1 MSNIDYWKKIFLK
14 NELTKG
20 TISLVP
26 SENILSPMA
35 RMPYGMDFQSRYF
48 LDDQR
53 LFGYWCFPNGAS
65 ISEVENEMLIP
76 NLKKLTKCEYVNVR
90 PISGLSA
97 MTVSIAALTE
107 PGDTVFSI
115 SPSNGGH
122 ASTGFVI
129 NKMGR
134 RQIDIKFC
142 DVDTIDLGM
151 FEEDIIKY
159 RPSMIYLDQST
170 FLSPIDCQPLKEII
184 TRAGLTSLVLYD
196 ASHTNGL
203 IFGGCIEN
211 PLNRGADV
219 WCGSTHKTFPGPQK
233 GIICTQDH
241 DIYKLIE
248 KAADHLVSHHHSA
261 SIISLAITVDEFINC
276 GGTEY
281 ANQIMTNGNEF
292 SRLLKQL
299 NYIVPTP
306 SDGKHVHQI
315 WFNVPYGSSA
325 EFNNSKLSSVGIAAN
340 WVTNL
345 PGNQCL
351 GYRVSLAEVTRRSA
365 NKQDVGKLVTLLDML
380 FRAETAILPKELQEE
395 LEALS
400 WKLRQPAYCYPPQL
414 IDLCIAK
421 HE

>member
-1 MSNIDYWKKIFLK
+1 MSNIDYWKKIFLQD
-14 NELTKG
+14 ELAKR

-26 SENILSPMA
+26 SENILSPIA

-53 LFGYWCFPNGAS
+53 LFGYWCFPKGAS
-65 ISEVENEMLIP
+65 ISEVENDMLIP
-76 NLKKLTKCEYVNVR
+76 SLKKLTKCEYVNVR

-97 MTVSIAALTE
+97 MTISIAALTE
-107 PGDTVFSI
+107 PSDTIFSI

-122 ASTGFVI
+122 ASTSFVI
-129 NKMGR
+129 KKMGR

-142 DVDTIDLGM
+142 DVDRIDLGM
-151 FEEDIIKY
+151 FEDDIAKY

-184 TRAGLTSLVLYD
+184 NRAGLTSVVLYD

-203 IFGGCIEN
+203 IFGGCVEN
-211 PLNRGADV
+211 PLDQGADV

-233 GIICTQDH
+233 GIICTRNS
-241 DIYKLIE
+241 DIYKHIE

-276 GGTEY
+276 GGAEY

-299 NYIVPTP
+299 NYVVPTP
-306 SDGKHVHQI
+306 ADGKHIHQI
-315 WFNVPYGSSA
+315 WFSVPYGSA
-325 EFNNSKLSSVGIAAN
+325 EFNNSKLNSVGIAAN
-340 WVTNL
+340 WVNNL
-345 PGNQCL
+345 PGQQCS
-351 GYRVSLAEVTRRSA
+351 GYRISLAEITRRSA
-365 NKQDVGKLVTLLDML
+365 NKQDVGKLVALLDEL
-380 FRAETAILPKELQEE
+380 FKTETETLPQKLQEE
-395 LEALS
+395 IEAFS
-400 WKLRQPAYCYPPQL
+400 WKLRQPAYCYSAQL
-414 IDLCIAK
+414 IDMCNTK